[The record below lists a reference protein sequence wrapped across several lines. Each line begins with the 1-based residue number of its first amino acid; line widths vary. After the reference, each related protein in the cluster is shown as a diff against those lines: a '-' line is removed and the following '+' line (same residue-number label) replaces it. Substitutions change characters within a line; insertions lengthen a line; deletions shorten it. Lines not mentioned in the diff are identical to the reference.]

1 MRIIRVSLLTEYDW
15 ELFEYA
21 FNRGWFTTVLG
32 VGDAPTSRLLALVS
46 FEPGEIKAVALLERQ
61 RRAATR
67 KYLLKVSNFIWI
79 DPLRLDD
86 LKAALPS
93 SVRRFFGLGL
103 LGEGTGLRAMEAVKR
118 LRPEQA
124 DEIGR
129 LERALDR
136 PPLRRGAAAEIVAM
150 EKDAVGVALDIAGF
164 DRSPIGEIGEVD
176 DEEETPF
183 LGRLQRA
190 SLVEDQIINHDAG
203 VFADWD
209 LVRQSV
215 VGATDFELEGKRL
228 TVINVNRLAPEHS
241 LGVDLIYY
249 HHTYE
254 AFVLVQY
261 KRMRREEIDEQER
274 LVYRPDAHH
283 REQVA
288 QMRQLDTLA
297 ADPVAPREYRL
308 NPEAC
313 YFKICNPE
321 TLDPYATAL
330 LPGMYLPL
338 ELSELLIDSGEIA
351 GPAGGPAFSYE
362 TVERRLSNTLFT
374 DLVQAGWVGTRG
386 DVSAQLRPI
395 VEFMVENGR
404 SVVLAVESVRGAQDA
419 S

>member
-1 MRIIRVSLLTEYDW
+1 MP
-15 ELFEYA
+15 

-32 VGDAPTSRLLALVS
+32 AGDAPTSRLLALVS

-67 KYLLKVSNFIWI
+67 KHVVKVSSFVWI
-79 DPLRLDD
+79 DPLSLGD
-86 LKAALPS
+86 LEAALPS

-103 LGEGTGLRAMEAVKR
+103 LGEGTGLRTMETIRR

-136 PPLRRGAAAEIVAM
+136 PPVRRGAAAEIVAM
-150 EKDAVGVALDIAGF
+150 EKDAVGIALDIAGL
-164 DRSPIGEIGEVD
+164 DRAPIGEIDEVD
-176 DEEETPF
+176 EEDTPF

-215 VGATDFELEGKRL
+215 VGATDFEQEGKRL

-249 HHTYE
+249 HHTYD

-261 KRMRREEIDEQER
+261 KRMRREEVEEQER

-283 REQVA
+283 RDQVA
-288 QMRQLDTLA
+288 LMRQLGTPA
-297 ADPVAPREYRL
+297 EPTTPREYRL
-308 NPEAC
+308 SPDAC
-313 YFKICNPE
+313 YFKLCNPE
-321 TLDPYATAL
+321 TLDPYSTKL
-330 LPGMYLPL
+330 LSGMYLPL
-338 ELSELLIDSGEIA
+338 ELSELLISSGEIA
-351 GPAGGPAFSYE
+351 GPNGGPAFSYE

-374 DLVQAGWVGTRG
+374 NLVQAGWVGSRG
-386 DVSAQLRPI
+386 DVSARLRPI

-404 SVVLAVESVRGAQDA
+404 SVVLAVESSGQRDA

>member
-1 MRIIRVSLLTEYDW
+1 LIEHDW

-21 FNRGWFTTVLG
+21 FNRGWFTTVLS
-32 VGDAPTSRLLALVS
+32 VVDAPTSRLLALVS
-46 FEPGEIKAVALLERQ
+46 FESGEIKAVALLERQ

-67 KYLLKVSNFIWI
+67 KHLVKVSNFIWI
-79 DPLRLDD
+79 DPLSLDD
-86 LKAALPS
+86 LEAALPS

-103 LGEGTGLRAMEAVKR
+103 LGKGTGLRAVETIKH

-124 DEIGR
+124 EEIKR
-129 LERALDR
+129 LEGALDR
-136 PPLRRGAAAEIVAM
+136 PPLRRGSAAEIVAM
-150 EKDAVGVALDIAGF
+150 EKDAVGVALDIAGL
-164 DRSPIGEIGEVD
+164 DRAPIGEVGEVD
-176 DEEETPF
+176 EEEETPF

-190 SLVEDQIINHDAG
+190 SLVEDQIINHDAT

-215 VGATDFELEGKRL
+215 VGATDFEQDGKRL
-228 TVINVNRLAPEHS
+228 TVINVNRLAPENS

-249 HHTYE
+249 HHAYE

-261 KRMRREEIDEQER
+261 KRMRREEIEERER
-274 LVYRPDAHH
+274 LVYRPGAHH
-283 REQVA
+283 RDQVA
-288 QMRQLDTLA
+288 QMRQLGTP
-297 ADPVAPREYRL
+297 ADPTTPREYRL
-308 NPEAC
+308 NPDAC

-321 TLDPYATAL
+321 TLDPYSTAL

-351 GPAGGPAFSYE
+351 GPGGGPAFSYE
-362 TVERRLSNTLFT
+362 TVARRLSNTLFT
-374 DLVQAGWVGTRG
+374 DLVQTGWIGTRG
-386 DVSAQLRPI
+386 DVSARLRPI

-404 SVVLAVESVRGAQDA
+404 SVVLAVESTGGEQNA

>member
-1 MRIIRVSLLTEYDW
+1 MVIRVFLLIEHDG

-67 KYLLKVSNFIWI
+67 KHLLKVSNFVWI
-79 DPLRLDD
+79 DPLSLDD
-86 LKAALPS
+86 LEAALPT

-103 LGEGTGLRAMEAVKR
+103 FGEGTGIRAMEAVKR
-118 LRPEQA
+118 LRPAQA
-124 DEIGR
+124 NEIGR
-129 LERALDR
+129 LERALDV
-136 PPLRRGAAAEIVAM
+136 PPVRRGAAAEIVAM

-164 DRSPIGEIGEVD
+164 DRAPIGEIGEVD
-176 DEEETPF
+176 EEEETPF
-183 LGRLQRA
+183 LGRLRRA

-209 LVRQSV
+209 LARQSV
-215 VGATDFELEGKRL
+215 VGATDFEQDGKRL

-241 LGVDLIYY
+241 LGVDLVYY

-261 KRMRREEIDEQER
+261 KRMRREEIEEQER

-283 REQVA
+283 RDQVA
-288 QMRQLDTLA
+288 QMRQLGTA
-297 ADPVAPREYRL
+297 ADPTVPKEYRL
-308 NPEAC
+308 NPDAC
-313 YFKICNPE
+313 YFKLCNPE
-321 TLDPYATAL
+321 TLDPYSTAL

-338 ELSELLIDSGEIA
+338 ELSEFLIDSGAIS
-351 GPAGGPAFSYE
+351 GPGGGPAFSYE

-386 DVSAQLRPI
+386 DVSARLRPI
-395 VEFMVENGR
+395 IEFMVENGR
-404 SVVLAVESVRGAQDA
+404 SVVLAMESTA
-419 S
+419 SLPEG